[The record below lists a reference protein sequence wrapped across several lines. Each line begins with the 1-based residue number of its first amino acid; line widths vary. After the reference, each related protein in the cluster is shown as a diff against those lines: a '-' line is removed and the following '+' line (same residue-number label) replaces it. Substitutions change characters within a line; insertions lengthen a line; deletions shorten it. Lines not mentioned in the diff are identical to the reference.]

1 MAFAR
6 SEVEPLALAET
17 VKILIAGGFGAG
29 KTTMV
34 GSVSEIEPLRTEE
47 LISEQSAAVD
57 DLTGIEDKKTTTV
70 AIDFGRITL
79 NPELVLYLFGTPG
92 QTRFWFMWDELT
104 RGALGAVVVADTRK
118 LERSFPAVDFFER
131 RNVPFMIAVNCFD
144 NAPVYQPDEVR
155 YALDLDS
162 GVPIML
168 CDVRERELCKR
179 ALATLLEYLVSLRT
193 VPSA

>member
-1 MAFAR
+1 
-6 SEVEPLALAET
+6 
-17 VKILIAGGFGAG
+17 
-29 KTTMV
+29 
-34 GSVSEIEPLRTEE
+34 
-47 LISEQSAAVD
+47 
-57 DLTGIEDKKTTTV
+57 
-70 AIDFGRITL
+70 
-79 NPELVLYLFGTPG
+79 
-92 QTRFWFMWDELT
+92 MWDELT

-162 GVPIML
+162 RVPIML

>member
-1 MAFAR
+1 MAFAG
-6 SEVEPLALAET
+6 SDLDPLALAES

-47 LISEQSAAVD
+47 IISEPSSALD

-79 NPELVLYLFGTPG
+79 NPKLVLYLFGTPG
-92 QTRFWFMWDELT
+92 QTRFWFMWDDLT

-118 LERSFPAVDFFER
+118 LERSFAAVDFFER
-131 RNVPFMIAVNCFD
+131 RKVPFMIAVNCFD
-144 NAPVYQPDEVR
+144 NTPAYQPEEVR
-155 YALDLDS
+155 YALDLDPR
-162 GVPIML
+162 VPIVL
-168 CDVRERELCKR
+168 CDARERELSKR
-179 ALATLLEYLVSLRT
+179 VLSTLLEYLVSLRT
-193 VPSA
+193 VRST